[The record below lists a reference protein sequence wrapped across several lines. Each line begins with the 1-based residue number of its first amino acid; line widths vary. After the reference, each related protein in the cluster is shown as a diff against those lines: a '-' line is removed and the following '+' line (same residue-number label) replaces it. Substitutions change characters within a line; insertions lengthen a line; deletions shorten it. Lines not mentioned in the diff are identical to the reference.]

1 MEILQKS
8 KESIDNKYKLE
19 QKQFTKRMLSMQQ
32 QIDYLNEKIRENEL
46 KINIFQAQLNESKI
60 EKKQLL
66 KRIKILKEGFEF
78 NEFNIIQKENNINN
92 KNKEKKK
99 KKVIPYIK
107 LNKNKNDDS
116 VDNSDN
122 KEENI
127 NNGIKSGNDADS
139 MKEENFTD

>member
-1 MEILQKS
+1 
-8 KESIDNKYKLE
+8 
-19 QKQFTKRMLSMQQ
+19 MQQ

-46 KINIFQAQLNESKI
+46 KINILQAQLNESKI

-78 NEFNIIQKENNINN
+78 NEFNLIQKENNINN
-92 KNKEKKK
+92 KNKKKNKKK
-99 KKVIPYIK
+99 ANPYLI
-107 LNKNKNDDS
+107 LNKNNNDDS

-127 NNGIKSGNDADS
+127 NNDIKSGNDAD
-139 MKEENFTD
+139 